1 MRAPVEDVSVIDAD
15 VTGALIDSEFRVGGH
30 PVDGE
35 TATLLRQ
42 SSMKSHANGP
52 LHEWTRLVVLSERL
66 QSRGGVNRSTVDASS
81 SGSTGF
87 LR

>member
-1 MRAPVEDVSVIDAD
+1 MRAPLEDVSVIDAD

-30 PVDGE
+30 PVDGG

-42 SSMKSHANGP
+42 SSKNGP